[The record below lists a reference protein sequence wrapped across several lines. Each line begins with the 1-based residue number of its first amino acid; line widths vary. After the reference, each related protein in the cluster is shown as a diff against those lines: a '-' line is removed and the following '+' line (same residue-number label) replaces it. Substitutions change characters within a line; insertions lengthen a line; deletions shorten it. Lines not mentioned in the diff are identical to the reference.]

1 MKTYRFCYSVDG
13 VMTML
18 PLFVIVK
25 AEDEGQGR
33 IYAEQKIKET
43 DMFVKMGNTFKIY

>member
-13 VMTML
+13 VMTLL

-25 AEDEGQGR
+25 ADDEQGR
-33 IYAEQKIKET
+33 IYAEQKIKEI
-43 DMFVKMGNTFKIY
+43 DMFVKMGHTFKIY